1 MISRF
6 KRLFVPLDSGVC
18 RNHRLRHPYNNS
30 PGFLPLTAMID
41 LVVFL
46 VLCQS
51 STDHDRALDTF
62 FLHLAADIVGIRNAA
77 VEVEGICRASAA
89 AVESRKAVFAFFFR
103 VYIAKLEF
111 IAHLRVDHAGIHVS
125 EQELFISN
133 ELVARI

>member
-1 MISRF
+1 MSLLIPESAVIAVITASVILTITVR
-6 KRLFVPLDSGVC
+6 
-18 RNHRLRHPYNNS
+18 
-30 PGFLPLTAMID
+30 GFLPLTAMID

-62 FLHLAADIVGIRNAA
+62 FLHLTADIVGICNAA
-77 VEVEGICRASAA
+77 VEIEGICRASAA

-103 VYIAKLEF
+103 VYVAELEF

>member
-1 MISRF
+1 MSLLIPESAVITASVILTITVR
-6 KRLFVPLDSGVC
+6 
-18 RNHRLRHPYNNS
+18 
-30 PGFLPLTAMID
+30 GFLPLTAMID

-62 FLHLAADIVGIRNAA
+62 FLHLAADIVSVLNRTMEI
-77 VEVEGICRASAA
+77 VGICRASAA

-103 VYIAKLEF
+103 VYVAELEF
-111 IAHLRVDHAGIHVS
+111 IAYLRVDYTGIHVS